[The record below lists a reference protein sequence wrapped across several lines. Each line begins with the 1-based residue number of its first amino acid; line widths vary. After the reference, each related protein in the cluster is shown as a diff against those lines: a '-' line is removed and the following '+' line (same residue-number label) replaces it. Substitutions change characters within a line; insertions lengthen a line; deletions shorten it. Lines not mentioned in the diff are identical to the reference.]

1 MAQDIP
7 SVEDRI
13 AGLERSLR
21 RTRFTLRSLVAG
33 VCLAAAAGFTHDSTQ
48 TSDELRTRRLVI
60 VDDSGHVRI
69 VLAQDP
75 PNTQRMARAT
85 GLTLY
90 DDKGSERAGF
100 ATLGD
105 GSVVLGMDAPLG
117 VGAPM
122 RDRIGLKVYPDGSA
136 YMMLIDNQTRAVAK
150 LESDGAAG
158 GVQVFKWDMVA
169 KQIHIRTLTFDGDLR
184 DSVSF
189 GP

>member
-1 MAQDIP
+1 MTPDIP
-7 SVEDRI
+7 NVEDRI
-13 AGLERSLR
+13 AGLERALR
-21 RTRFTLRSLVAG
+21 RTRLTLRSLLAG
-33 VCLAAAAGFTHDSTQ
+33 LCLSAAVGFTHDGAQ
-48 TSDELRTRRLVI
+48 TSDEVRTRRLVI

-75 PNTQRMARAT
+75 AATQRMARAT

-90 DDKGSERAGF
+90 DDQGSERGGF
-100 ATLGD
+100 VTMGD
-105 GSVVLGMDAPLG
+105 GSVVLGMDAPRG

-122 RDRIGLKVYPDGSA
+122 RDRIGLKVAPDGSA
-136 YMMLIDNQTRAVAK
+136 YVMLIDNQTRAVAK

-158 GVQVFKWDMVA
+158 GVQVFKWDMLA
-169 KQIHIRTLTFDGDLR
+169 KQTHIRTLTYDGDLR